1 MLHIC
6 YIFVVLFE
14 AKKNLRMWFL
24 GFQRVFAWLTLMLN
38 RQMKSSRGHEKPRT
52 TDDPLSP
59 LNYFWH
65 HIQFENVST
74 NHLDTFDN
82 MSLFV
87 EMREKVGNNL
97 IKWHEIL
104 CSKQRWILGEFTL
117 LKSGFLEIFQEVTA
131 IRFWISF
138 INLMCWKGCLHVENA
153 KQKGVDGNI
162 KLTCQGELNSS

>member
-1 MLHIC
+1 MI
-6 YIFVVLFE
+6 
-14 AKKNLRMWFL
+14 L
-24 GFQRVFAWLTLMLN
+24 GFQRVLAWLTLMLN
-38 RQMKSSRGHEKPRT
+38 RQMKSPRGHEKPRT
-52 TDDPLSP
+52 TDDQLSP

-74 NHLDTFDN
+74 NHLETFDN

-131 IRFWISF
+131 IRFSISF